1 MKPLTPGQRSFLRA
15 KAHAL
20 SPVVMIGEA
29 GLSPAVMK
37 EIGSSLASHEL
48 IKIKA
53 HSDDRELRENLLT
66 QICAELGAAPVQH
79 IGKILVVFKAAD
91 KPKLI
96 LPQDKKTKS

>member
-1 MKPLTPGQRSFLRA
+1 MQPLTPGQRSFLRA

-37 EIGSSLASHEL
+37 EIASNLTSHEL
-48 IKIKA
+48 IKIKVRG
-53 HSDDRELRENLLT
+53 DDRELRKNLLS
-66 QICAELGAAPVQH
+66 QICTELGAKSVQH

-91 KPKLI
+91 KPKLV
-96 LPQDKKTKS
+96 LPEDKKTKG